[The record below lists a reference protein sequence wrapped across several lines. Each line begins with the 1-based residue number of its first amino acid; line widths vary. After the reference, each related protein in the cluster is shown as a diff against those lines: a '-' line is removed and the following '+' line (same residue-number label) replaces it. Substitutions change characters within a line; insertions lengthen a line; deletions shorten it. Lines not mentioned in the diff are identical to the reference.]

1 MKKINKIFMLS
12 FLALSTLMVACD
24 GEVTSSS
31 SSSKESQTTSQ
42 TSNTGTTSSE
52 NENTSS
58 TSTSLSGGTSTST
71 SFGSSTNP
79 VDQKYTIKGKFID
92 SSDKSP
98 VSGIEVKL
106 TKDGSVNKGLV
117 TSDSKGEFV
126 FENLDSGVYS
136 LLFAAESD
144 KYEAS
149 SSLATI
155 TLEGDNYIYTIPDI
169 LLKKN
174 GTSYGPLH

>member
-31 SSSKESQTTSQ
+31 SSKENQTTNQ
-42 TSNTGTTSSE
+42 TSSSGTSSE
-52 NENTSS
+52 ASNLESS
-58 TSTSLSGGTSTST
+58 SGGETSE
-71 SFGSSTNP
+71 SSTNS
-79 VDQKYTIKGKFID
+79 VGEKYTIKGKFID

-98 VSGIEVKL
+98 ISGIEVKL
-106 TKDGSVNKGLV
+106 TKDGSINKGLI